1 MHGVRAVS
9 CHQETKL
16 PPLFFFFLNIS
27 NEFLIGLELTARLDC
42 VVISVFTALALG

>member
-1 MHGVRAVS
+1 MHRVRAVL

-16 PPLFFFFLNIS
+16 PPFFFKNIS

-42 VVISVFTALALG
+42 VVISVFTSLALG